1 MFTRTDGLEIRKENM
16 DQHDTTVVMF
26 PRGEPLSAERE
37 HIKAKIREKEQQIAR
52 LAGEIRW
59 LKLELETV

>member
-1 MFTRTDGLEIRKENM
+1 MFTRTDGIEIRKENIA
-16 DQHDTTVVMF
+16 QHEQTVVMF

-37 HIKAKIREKEQQIAR
+37 HIKAKILAKERQIAQ

-59 LKLELETV
+59 LRLELETV